1 MSTVNLTITTDVDI
15 DPEVLRN
22 FYEFEEGTDI
32 SSLSDQ
38 ELEALFLDVPHEQLL
53 DSSERYNYQVALKRN

>member
-22 FYEFEEGTDI
+22 FYEFEGGTDI

-53 DSSERYNYQVALKRN
+53 DSSERYNYQIALKRN